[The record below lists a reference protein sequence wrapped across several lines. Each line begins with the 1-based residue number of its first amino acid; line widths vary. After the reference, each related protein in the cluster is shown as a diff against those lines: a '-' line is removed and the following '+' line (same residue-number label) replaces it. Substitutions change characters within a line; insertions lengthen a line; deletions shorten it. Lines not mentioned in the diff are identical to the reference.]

1 MARNLSALIID
12 PNPDSC
18 LDAAQSVEVI
28 GLDAAGEGS
37 YGTESTVLAAELKP
51 NVVLLALE
59 EPPVRALST
68 LESLQQMIPDTPVL
82 VYSSSGDVE
91 LVRQAMR
98 WGARDYLT
106 KPLRPEDLRD
116 AIHTVLAQ
124 EEQRQLARWGDVAV
138 AGARGT
144 VITVAGAKGG
154 IGKSTVSV
162 NLAIALRQVT
172 GQEVALVDG
181 DAQFVDLSVM
191 LDLDVQHSIADLAR
205 NEAEINRTT
214 ISEYLTRHRSGID
227 VLMAASEPDDWRAL
241 QPEHISAIARA
252 LSETHEFVVFDTP
265 GTMNEVV
272 AASLNEASIVLLMTS
287 LDISSVKDTRT
298 ALRIFDA
305 WAFPRGRVRLC
316 VNDNN
321 RAVAVTP
328 DDVAQVT
335 ETEITQ
341 HFLYD
346 RDVGFAVQSGVPIV
360 EAQPNSKFAKACRSL
375 GESIAG
381 VRPSDKAAQR
391 SGFARVP
398 LLGRIS
404 A

>member
-12 PNPDSC
+12 PNPDSR
-18 LDAAQSVEVI
+18 LEAAQSVEAI

-51 NVVLLALE
+51 NVVLLAVE

-68 LESLQQMIPDTPVL
+68 LESLQQIIPDTPVL

-98 WGARDYLT
+98 WGARDFLT

-154 IGKSTVSV
+154 IGKSAIAT

-181 DAQFVDLSVM
+181 DA
-191 LDLDVQHSIADLAR
+191 
-205 NEAEINRTT
+205 
-214 ISEYLTRHRSGID
+214 
-227 VLMAASEPDDWRAL
+227 
-241 QPEHISAIARA
+241 
-252 LSETHEFVVFDTP
+252 
-265 GTMNEVV
+265 
-272 AASLNEASIVLLMTS
+272 
-287 LDISSVKDTRT
+287 
-298 ALRIFDA
+298 
-305 WAFPRGRVRLC
+305 
-316 VNDNN
+316 
-321 RAVAVTP
+321 
-328 DDVAQVT
+328 
-335 ETEITQ
+335 
-341 HFLYD
+341 
-346 RDVGFAVQSGVPIV
+346 
-360 EAQPNSKFAKACRSL
+360 
-375 GESIAG
+375 
-381 VRPSDKAAQR
+381 
-391 SGFARVP
+391 VP
-398 LLGRIS
+398 LPDSWTPRKR
-404 A
+404 

>member
-12 PNPDSC
+12 PNPDSR
-18 LDAAQSVEVI
+18 LEAAQSVEAI

-51 NVVLLALE
+51 NVVLLAVE

-68 LESLQQMIPDTPVL
+68 LESLQQIIPDTPVL

-98 WGARDYLT
+98 WGARDFLT

-116 AIHTVLAQ
+116 TIHTVLAQ

-154 IGKSTVSV
+154 IGKSTIAT

-181 DAQFVDLSVM
+181 DAQFGDVSVM

-205 NEAEINRTT
+205 NEPEISPDPPNPRPD
-214 ISEYLTRHRSGID
+214 SAAGTRK
-227 VLMAASEPDDWRAL
+227 
-241 QPEHISAIARA
+241 Q
-252 LSETHEFVVFDTP
+252 
-265 GTMNEVV
+265 
-272 AASLNEASIVLLMTS
+272 
-287 LDISSVKDTRT
+287 
-298 ALRIFDA
+298 
-305 WAFPRGRVRLC
+305 
-316 VNDNN
+316 
-321 RAVAVTP
+321 
-328 DDVAQVT
+328 
-335 ETEITQ
+335 
-341 HFLYD
+341 
-346 RDVGFAVQSGVPIV
+346 
-360 EAQPNSKFAKACRSL
+360 
-375 GESIAG
+375 
-381 VRPSDKAAQR
+381 
-391 SGFARVP
+391 VP
-398 LLGRIS
+398 L
-404 A
+404 

>member
-12 PNPDSC
+12 PNPDSR
-18 LDAAQSVEVI
+18 LEAAQSVEAI

-51 NVVLLALE
+51 NVVLLAVE

-68 LESLQQMIPDTPVL
+68 LESLQQIIPDTPVL

-98 WGARDYLT
+98 WGARDFLT

-116 AIHTVLAQ
+116 AIHTVLPQ

-154 IGKSTVSV
+154 IGKSTIAT

-181 DAQFVDLSVM
+181 DAQFGDVSVM

-205 NEAEINRTT
+205 NEPEISRAS
-214 ISEYLTRHRSGID
+214 IHDYLRRHRTGVD
-227 VLMAASEPDDWRAL
+227 VLMAAAEPDDWRAL
-241 QPEHISAIARA
+241 QPEHIAAIARS
-252 LSETHEFVVFDTP
+252 LSETQ
-265 GTMNEVV
+265 
-272 AASLNEASIVLLMTS
+272 
-287 LDISSVKDTRT
+287 
-298 ALRIFDA
+298 
-305 WAFPRGRVRLC
+305 RVRGLRYPRHDERGGC
-316 VNDNN
+316 RLAERGLD
-321 RAVAVTP
+321 RAA
-328 DDVAQVT
+328 DD
-335 ETEITQ
+335 E
-341 HFLYD
+341 
-346 RDVGFAVQSGVPIV
+346 P
-360 EAQPNSKFAKACRSL
+360 
-375 GESIAG
+375 
-381 VRPSDKAAQR
+381 
-391 SGFARVP
+391 
-398 LLGRIS
+398 
-404 A
+404 

>member
-12 PNPDSC
+12 PNPDSR
-18 LDAAQSVEVI
+18 LEAAQSVEAI

-51 NVVLLALE
+51 NVVLLAVE

-68 LESLQQMIPDTPVL
+68 LESLQQIIPDTPVL

-98 WGARDYLT
+98 WGARDFLT
-106 KPLRPEDLRD
+106 KPLRPGDLRD

-154 IGKSTVSV
+154 IGKSTIAT

-172 GQEVALVDG
+172 GQDVALVDG
-181 DAQFVDLSVM
+181 DAQFGDVSVM

-205 NEAEINRTT
+205 NEPEISRAS
-214 ISEYLTRHRSGID
+214 IHDYLGRHRTGVD
-227 VLMAASEPDDWRAL
+227 VLMAAAEPDDWRAL
-241 QPEHISAIARA
+241 QPEHIAAIARS

-272 AASLNEASIVLLMTS
+272 AASAERG
-287 LDISSVKDTRT
+287 LD
-298 ALRIFDA
+298 
-305 WAFPRGRVRLC
+305 
-316 VNDNN
+316 
-321 RAVAVTP
+321 RAA
-328 DDVAQVT
+328 DD
-335 ETEITQ
+335 E
-341 HFLYD
+341 
-346 RDVGFAVQSGVPIV
+346 P
-360 EAQPNSKFAKACRSL
+360 
-375 GESIAG
+375 
-381 VRPSDKAAQR
+381 
-391 SGFARVP
+391 
-398 LLGRIS
+398 
-404 A
+404 